1 MSRGPVRDA
10 LRLLEQEGLVQI
22 YRNRGAIVSM
32 LGLRDAYEFY
42 LVRGHLES
50 LAVRLARD
58 HMQPADIAYLQSL
71 VSKMADLEGVEE
83 DWLVAADLDLAFHRR
98 IVACSQ
104 NRSLIQSYGAMD
116 VKINALFITVKQYLP
131 ARFSKMPER
140 HQKVVDV
147 FRAGEWWRAE
157 PVVADHWFETA
168 AKFKQLLAAASIES
182 NGDGA
187 HG

>member
-1 MSRGPVRDA
+1 
-10 LRLLEQEGLVQI
+10 
-22 YRNRGAIVSM
+22 
-32 LGLRDAYEFY
+32 
-42 LVRGHLES
+42 
-50 LAVRLARD
+50 
-58 HMQPADIAYLQSL
+58 MQPADIDYLQSL
-71 VSKMADLEGVEE
+71 VAKMADLGGAEA

-131 ARFSKMPER
+131 ARFFKIPER
-140 HQKVVDV
+140 HQKLVDV

-168 AKFKQLLAAASIES
+168 AKFKQLLAGPPAES
-182 NGDGA
+182 NGA
-187 HG
+187 STHGCASAVLHRYRHARPALPYARDLSHRGDARRA